1 MNVFDLQAKIGINTT
16 EYKKGLSEA
25 SKEFSEFGGKV
36 KDGAAKL
43 AKISTAA
50 LGAAAAGVTA
60 LVKQSVSAYA
70 EYEQLVGGIETLFG
84 NSAKK
89 VLENANKAFATA
101 GMSANEY
108 METSIQG
115 AAALINSLGG
125 DTEKAAELMD
135 ISIQDMSDNVNKMGT
150 TMESIQ
156 NAYRGFS
163 RGNFTMLDNLSLGFA
178 GTKDGMEKLLEKAHE
193 LSGIDYNIESY
204 ADIVQ
209 AIHVVQQAMGITGT
223 TAKEAAGTITGS
235 MSSVKAAWKN
245 LTVEMAKS
253 DGDVSKAFTILGD
266 NVGAVVENMLPR
278 VEQALGGVGDLIA
291 AASPQ
296 VIDGMKRLLPKV
308 LPSLIKTAGSLVS
321 TVGQA
326 VLSAV
331 PELLDVGRNLLANL
345 AYGMENSS
353 INGGGIIGTLLD
365 SIVNNAPY
373 YFQYAQM
380 ILSNLADQ
388 LLNADYG
395 KLGSS
400 FSKVFISAVNSITD
414 FFKNVDFYK
423 VGENIADFIN
433 AIDWQNVANTLL
445 DCIAAGLKGLGDI
458 AVSFFAN
465 ADLGNLMTMIGVLSA
480 PKLLGGITDYM
491 KSSEGQ
497 SLGQSAG
504 ESWSGAFMAGIKAFG
519 LGWAIGTWIRDNVEI
534 GGKTIGEWA
543 DEGVE
548 KSVGAAAYTALTS
561 DFSDNDSNTFT
572 YTNKYGKKVQALISD
587 GSGNY
592 TEAYK
597 KYLAA
602 QDKGYQDKTFTYY
615 QNGGK
620 HTGYVYDSFGNYT
633 AEYEKYGNIPK
644 YGDGGRVTRPTLA
657 IVGEKEPETIVPDSK
672 RGQLGNVTYN
682 VTFNV
687 DGYSIK
693 DDASFI
699 EQMSR
704 KLEELRIK
712 QSRAM
717 GGAAW

>member
-25 SKEFSEFGGKV
+25 SREFSEFGGKI

-50 LGAAAAGVTA
+50 LGAAAAGVSA

-84 NSAKK
+84 KSANK
-89 VLENANKAFATA
+89 VLENADKAFATA

-115 AAALINSLGG
+115 AAALINSLEG

-209 AIHVVQQAMGITGT
+209 AIHVVQQSMGITGT

-245 LTVEMAKS
+245 LTVEMAKA
-253 DGDVSKAFTILGD
+253 DGDVGKAFTILGD

-373 YFQYAQM
+373 FFQYAEM
-380 ILSNLADQ
+380 ILSNLANQ
-388 LLNADYG
+388 LLNADYK
-395 KLGSS
+395 KLGAS
-400 FSKVFISAVNSITD
+400 FSKVFTSAINSITD
-414 FFKNVDFYK
+414 FFKDVDFYK

-433 AIDWQNVANTLL
+433 AIDWQNVANTLI

-465 ADLGNLMTMIGVLSA
+465 ADLENLMTMIGVLSA
-480 PKLLGGITDYM
+480 PKLLGGITDYIG
-491 KSSEGQ
+491 SEEGQ
-497 SLGQSAG
+497 ASGKAAG
-504 ESWSGAFMAGIKAFG
+504 MSWSGAFMAGVKAFG
-519 LGWAIGTWIRDNVEI
+519 LGWAIGTYIREKIIEATGSEDEANEKIVTYAGSKAMLDMYVAATDKNGAM
-534 GGKTIGEWA
+534 GGGNERMFTDEKGRQGRVYNENGEL
-543 DEGVE
+543 
-548 KSVGAAAYTALTS
+548 SAAYKMYLSRQTAQTYNALK
-561 DFSDNDSNTFT
+561 DFNLD
-572 YTNKYGKKVQALISD
+572 
-587 GSGNY
+587 
-592 TEAYK
+592 
-597 KYLAA
+597 
-602 QDKGYQDKTFTYY
+602 
-615 QNGGK
+615 
-620 HTGYVYDSFGNYT
+620 
-633 AEYEKYGNIPK
+633 EYRKANNLPAFAN
-644 YGDGGRVTRPTLA
+644 GGRVTNPTIAL
-657 IVGEKEPETIVPDSK
+657 VGEKEPETIIPDSK
-672 RGQLGNVTYN
+672 LRGMGGVHVEQVILNING
-682 VTFNV
+682 TFNGN
-687 DGYSIK
+687 DP
-693 DDASFI
+693 I
-699 EQMSR
+699 ERRQLAEEVSR
-704 KLEELRIK
+704 ELRNLEIVN
-712 QSRAM
+712 SRAM

>member
-50 LGAAAAGVTA
+50 VGAAAAGVTA

-84 NSAKK
+84 KSANK
-89 VLENANKAFATA
+89 VLENADKAFATA

-115 AAALINSLGG
+115 AAALINSLEG

-209 AIHVVQQAMGITGT
+209 AIHVVQQSMGITGT

-245 LTVEMAKS
+245 LTVEMAKA
-253 DGDVSKAFTILGD
+253 DGDVGKAFTVLGD
-266 NVGAVVENMLPR
+266 NVGVMIENMLPR
-278 VEQALGGVGDLIA
+278 VEQALGGVGDLITA
-291 AASPQ
+291 AAPQ
-296 VIDGMKRLLPKV
+296 ITKAINKLLPKI
-308 LPSLIKTAGSLVS
+308 LPSLIK
-321 TVGQA
+321 
-326 VLSAV
+326 
-331 PELLDVGRNLLANL
+331 
-345 AYGMENSS
+345 SS
-353 INGGGIIGTLLD
+353 V
-365 SIVNNAPY
+365 SIVGAIGQGIFTAIP
-373 YFQYAQM
+373 
-380 ILSNLADQ
+380 D
-388 LLNADYG
+388 LLGTAKELMGDAFTA
-395 KLGSS
+395 
-400 FSKVFISAVNSITD
+400 FS
-414 FFKNVDFYK
+414 
-423 VGENIADFIN
+423 G
-433 AIDWQNVANTLL
+433 
-445 DCIAAGLKGLGDI
+445 
-458 AVSFFAN
+458 
-465 ADLGNLMTMIGVLSA
+465 ADLGPFN
-480 PKLLGGITDYM
+480 
-491 KSSEGQ
+491 
-497 SLGQSAG
+497 
-504 ESWSGAFMAGIKAFG
+504 WIKED
-519 LGWAIGTWIRDNVEI
+519 AIRVVD
-534 GGKTIGEWA
+534 
-543 DEGVE
+543 
-548 KSVGAAAYTALTS
+548 SVKRIFKNIDVYTL
-561 DFSDNDSNTFT
+561 
-572 YTNKYGKKVQALISD
+572 K
-587 GSGNY
+587 
-592 TEAYK
+592 
-597 KYLAA
+597 
-602 QDKGYQDKTFTYY
+602 
-615 QNGGK
+615 
-620 HTGYVYDSFGNYT
+620 DSFGNLGGSLNNIFKKVGDAIAWTSENVLEPLIEWAGNDILPNFIDGLASAFDLLGAAVDFLREPASVVWNDFLKPLSEIAGDVIAGSLDLIAKGLGAIADEVEGVDWDGYWEDIDSGEFFANWKRGWEEIKDLFGEN
-633 AEYEKYGNIPK
+633 AEAIDEFFNASEFGEKWNHVWQKFGESIYDAQQRWEFAWNAMKRIVQTVKEAVEDFIETWKSGVETMNDIKGTVGEKVSSTTKNTVGGLALRYLAGKIP
-644 YGDGGRVTRPTLA
+644 GFAEGGRVTEPTLA

>member
-25 SKEFSEFGGKV
+25 SREFSEFGGKV

-84 NSAKK
+84 NSARK

-209 AIHVVQQAMGITGT
+209 AIHVVQQSMGITGT

-245 LTVEMAKS
+245 LTVEMAKA
-253 DGDVSKAFTILGD
+253 DGDVGKAFTVLGD
-266 NVGAVVENMLPR
+266 NVGVMIENMLPR
-278 VEQALGGVGDLIA
+278 VEQALGGVGTLITE
-291 AASPQ
+291 ASPQ
-296 VIDGMKRLLPKV
+296 ITSAISKLLPKV
-308 LPSLIKTAGSLVS
+308 LPSLLRTAVSLVS
-321 TVGQA
+321 SVGTA
-326 VLSAV
+326 AISTI
-331 PELLDVGRNLLANL
+331 PDLLDTGRNLLANL
-345 AYGMENSS
+345 AYSLENADFDGFGVFSNVFDS
-353 INGGGIIGTLLD
+353 IFSNLPYYAQYAEMIISNLANKILDVDYGQLATNIGTL
-365 SIVNNAPY
+365 ITTG
-373 YFQYAQM
+373 
-380 ILSNLADQ
+380 I
-388 LLNADYG
+388 
-395 KLGSS
+395 
-400 FSKVFISAVNSITD
+400 NSITNLID
-414 FFKNVDFYK
+414 DIDWEK
-423 VGENIADFIN
+423 VGKDAADFVNNIP
-433 AIDWQNVANTLL
+433 W
-445 DCIAAGLKGLGDI
+445 GDI
-458 AVSFFAN
+458 ADQAIECFETAIKNIPELAKGFFDN
-465 ADLGNLMTMIGVLSA
+465 IDGDNLMDGIAVLASI
-480 PKLLGGITDYM
+480 KFLKSM
-491 KSSEGQ
+491 KAAFSSNSECQ
-497 SLGQSAG
+497 T
-504 ESWSGAFMAGIKAFG
+504 EWAGISSVMNTKLSDVGKKNGASYASVFM
-519 LGWAIGTWIRDNVEI
+519 LAAEAALVGWKIGDKIRENE
-534 GGKTIGEWA
+534 E
-543 DEGVE
+543 E
-548 KSVGAAAYTALTS
+548 
-561 DFSDNDSNTFT
+561 
-572 YTNKYGKKVQALISD
+572 KYGKESVYDFNGKIGWNIASPVA
-587 GSGNY
+587 G
-592 TEAYK
+592 AYIGIK
-597 KYLAA
+597 EGI
-602 QDKGYQDKTFTYY
+602 DKIKDYIDKDKTFTYMGKDGKEHQAY
-615 QNGGK
+615 VFDKNGNFSAAYSKAGEQHNIK
-620 HTGYVYDSFGNYT
+620 GVFDD
-633 AEYEKYGNIPK
+633 YGAIPK
-644 YGDGGRVTRPTLA
+644 YGNGGRVTRPTLA
-657 IVGEKEPETIVPDSK
+657 FIGEKEPETIVPDSK